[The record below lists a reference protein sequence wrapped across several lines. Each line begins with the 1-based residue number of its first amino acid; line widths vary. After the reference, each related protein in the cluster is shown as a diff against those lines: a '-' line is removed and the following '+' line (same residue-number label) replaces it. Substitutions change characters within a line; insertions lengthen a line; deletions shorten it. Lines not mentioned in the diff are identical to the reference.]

1 MRLRTIILGTIF
13 VLLLAV
19 FGIVAYMLLAE
30 PEAAGSQAGASS
42 FSVLET
48 GTAGDYGYAVFNYR
62 GKGNI
67 TLISLDSEP
76 KRQVVI
82 INDSQAIQAERLPEL
97 IDQLRILERYGYTV
111 TVTDEPKIGNE
122 IYIVPTGAIPAY
134 ALFNLQQNSSNGTI
148 IYIGAKDLLLSNG
161 IKETGWYSSLSSQ
174 QRKRVVQYDGTLD
187 DFMDQGNVS
196 LADEIL
202 HNTWMAKNT
211 TTRQLDGSGTGSS
224 TVKLGPTGYVRLIY
238 EFPDIAGF
246 YDSSYLR
253 APAQYL
259 VPSPQSIYPWQ
270 SSSLKFELTRTN
282 GTAFLTVRKD
292 GKVIEHDQLR
302 RVTDENVFMERF
314 EYEEPGDYVIIVDD
328 NSGTLAS
335 GLLHI
340 SDIKIDLLQRQ
351 GFTYVFSVI
360 VDGQPL
366 KDAEALVSLGNST
379 PRKYYVSDGTLT
391 VNANLPRG
399 TNTFNI
405 ELAGAS
411 MPVVIENTQDPLII
425 FYLNYGVP
433 SFLLV
438 VLVYFGARMSRKPV
452 YSLRFGDSASTIR
465 QEMVLPTERA
475 MESFKKIREDMDLA
489 GSPITPQE
497 FTISLKRYLTNG
509 AEVTEGNVEE
519 VLKKLVKAG
528 RLECHRDYYQVKG
541 EGDVKRN
548 VLRRIIREKLIES
561 GTMFKEVGSKFV
573 TKDFEIGF
581 FGDVFTGKAMV
592 VVDDKAEERRII
604 DGLSETERSRLKIM
618 QSNDMLTFVPIDRL
632 SDVL

>member
-1 MRLRTIILGTIF
+1 MKLRTIILGTIF

-30 PEAAGSQAGASS
+30 PEAATAAAGASS

-48 GTAGDYGYAVFNYR
+48 GTAGDHGYAVFNYR
-62 GKGNI
+62 GKGNL
-67 TLISLDSEP
+67 TLISLESEP
-76 KRQVVI
+76 KRRVVI

-97 IDQLRILERYGYTV
+97 IEQFRALERYGYTV
-111 TVTDEPKIGNE
+111 VVSDEPKIGND
-122 IYIVPTGAIPAY
+122 IYVVPTGAIPAY

-161 IKETGWYSSLSSQ
+161 IKETRWYDALTSQ
-174 QRKRVVQYDGTLD
+174 QRERVVQYNGTLD
-187 DFMDQGNVS
+187 DFMDQGNIS
-196 LADEIL
+196 LAKEVL
-202 HNTWMAKNT
+202 YNSWMVRNT
-211 TTRQLDGSGTGSS
+211 TTRQLDGSGTNSA
-224 TVKLGPTGYVRLIY
+224 TVKLGQSGYVRVVY
-238 EFPDIAGF
+238 EFPDITGF

-253 APAQYL
+253 APPQYL

-270 SSSLKFELTRTN
+270 TSSLQFELTKTN
-282 GTAFLTVRKD
+282 GTAFMTVRKD
-292 GKVIEHDQLR
+292 GKVIAHDQLR
-302 RVTDENVFMERF
+302 RVTDENVFIERF

-340 SDIKIDLLQRQ
+340 SDIKINLVQHQ
-351 GFTYVFSVI
+351 GFTYIFSVI

-366 KDAEALVSLGNST
+366 HDAEALISLGNST
-379 PRKYYVSDGTLT
+379 PRKYYVSDGSLT
-391 VNANLPRG
+391 VNANLQRG

-405 ELAGAS
+405 EIAGAS
-411 MPVVIENTQDPLII
+411 MPLIIENDQDPLIL

-452 YSLRFGDSASTIR
+452 YSLRFGDSADTLR
-465 QEMVLPTERA
+465 QEIIIPTDRTL
-475 MESFKKIREDMDLA
+475 ESFKKIREDMDLA

-497 FTISLKRYLTNG
+497 FTVSLKRYLTNG
-509 AEVTEGNVEE
+509 AEVTEGNVDE

-528 RLECHRDYYQVKG
+528 HLECHRDHYQLKG

-548 VLRRIIREKLIES
+548 VLRRMIREKLIES
-561 GTMFKEVGSKFV
+561 GTMFNEVGTAFV

-592 VVDDKAEERRII
+592 IVDDKAEERRII
-604 DGLSETERSRLKIM
+604 ESLSQSDRSRLRIM